1 MDSLMLKW
9 GLIFKA
15 LAITALL
22 LIVRLAIDFAGMD
35 ILAVTN
41 LITAFVGGA
50 IFTIAIILTGTL
62 ADFKESE
69 RIPGELVTAL
79 SALHADTGLV
89 GQRHAETAAVIRS
102 HALGLLKAITENF
115 RNNVWN
121 QEGIRKEIGTINEK
135 IYELADTSIAA
146 PLLVKLRTELINIER
161 LSNRIAVIKHTSF
174 IPAAYTIAELAAA
187 GVIGILFFAKIEPWY
202 EGLVLFGVLSALL
215 ISLILL
221 IKDMDDPFEVGKKSY
236 ADVDLSIVFD
246 LEKEWESK
254 AAGKK

>member
-1 MDSLMLKW
+1 MDSFMLKW

-22 LIVRLAIDFAGMD
+22 LMVRLAIDLAGMD
-35 ILAVTN
+35 ILTVTN
-41 LITAFVGGA
+41 LVTAFVGGA

-62 ADFKESE
+62 VDFKESE

-79 SALHADTGLV
+79 SALYADAGLV
-89 GQRHAETAAVIRS
+89 GQKHAETASGIRS
-102 HALGLLKAITENF
+102 CALDLLKAITENF

-121 QEGIRKEIGTINEK
+121 QEGIKKEIGAINER
-135 IYELADTSIAA
+135 IYDLAETSVAA
-146 PLLVKLRTELINIER
+146 PILVKLRTELINIDR

-187 GVIGILFFAKIEPWY
+187 GVIGLLFFVKIDLWY
-202 EGLVLFGVLSALL
+202 EGLVLFAVISALL

-221 IKDMDDPFEVGKKSY
+221 IKDMDDPFEVGRKSY
-236 ADVDLSIVFD
+236 ADVDLSILFD
-246 LEKEWESK
+246 LEKEWESR
-254 AAGKK
+254 ATA

>member
-1 MDSLMLKW
+1 LAGQLLPKIGEGGFEDLFFQIELP
-9 GLIFKA
+9 LIEV
-15 LAITALL
+15 LAEMEMNGVKLDLPLL
-22 LIVRLAIDFAGMD
+22 GRLSREFEGQMKGI
-35 ILAVTN
+35 
-41 LITAFVGGA
+41 
-50 IFTIAIILTGTL
+50 
-62 ADFKESE
+62 SE
-69 RIPGELVTAL
+69 R
-79 SALHADTGLV
+79 
-89 GQRHAETAAVIRS
+89 
-102 HALGLLKAITENF
+102 
-115 RNNVWN
+115 
-121 QEGIRKEIGTINEK
+121 
-135 IYELADTSIAA
+135 IYELAETNIAA

-187 GVIGILFFAKIEPWY
+187 GVIGILFFVKIDPWY
-202 EGLVLFGVLSALL
+202 EGLVLFAVLSALL

>member
-1 MDSLMLKW
+1 MLKW
-9 GLIFKA
+9 GLVFKA
-15 LAITALL
+15 LAITAVLL
-22 LIVRLAIDFAGMD
+22 VVRLAFDLAGMD
-35 ILAVTN
+35 ILTVTN
-41 LITAFVGGA
+41 LVTAFVGGA

-79 SALHADTGLV
+79 SALYADSGLV
-89 GQRHAETAAVIRS
+89 GQKHAGASDEIKV
-102 HALGLLKAITENF
+102 HALALLKAITGNF

-121 QEGIRKEIGTINEK
+121 QEGIRTEIGTINER
-135 IYELADTSIAA
+135 IYELADTNVAA

-187 GVIGILFFAKIEPWY
+187 GVIGILFFVKIDLWY
-202 EGLVLFGVLSALL
+202 EGLVLFAVISALL

-221 IKDMDDPFEVGKKSY
+221 IKDMDDPFEVGRKSY
-236 ADVDLSIVFD
+236 ADVDLSILFD

-254 AAGKK
+254 SVGKK